1 MRNAFAQQIETLA
14 AADPRVVLL
23 SGDIGNRM
31 FDRFKQRFPDRFYNC
46 GIAEANMVGVAAGMA
61 MCGLRPVAYTIT
73 PFITARCLEQIRV
86 DLCYHEQPVV
96 IAGVGGGL
104 CYASLGATHQSCED
118 IAMLRTLPNM
128 TVICPGDAFEV
139 HAGLAGALQL
149 NGPSY
154 LRLGK
159 KGEPIVHDAVPTDF
173 QIGRAL
179 QVREG
184 DDVCLLS
191 TGNLLPTACDAAD
204 LLKQAGIA
212 VQVFSCHTVKPL
224 DVACLA
230 EQFARYALVVSLEE
244 HSLLGG
250 FGSAVAE
257 WRNDVA
263 QPGIGKLLRL
273 GTPDTYP
280 HESRDQNA
288 SREVFG
294 LTPEHIASR
303 ITAAMQTLPNR
314 PTATNIVIPPRETK
328 ERVA

>member
-1 MRNAFAQQIETLA
+1 MRNAFAQEIESLA

-31 FDRFKQRFPDRFYNC
+31 FDRFKQRFPNRFYNC
-46 GIAEANMVGVAAGMA
+46 GIAEANMIGVAAGMA
-61 MCGLRPVAYTIT
+61 MTGLKPVAYTIT

-128 TVICPGDAFEV
+128 TVLCPGDAFEV
-139 HAGLAGALQL
+139 RGGLAGALQL

-159 KGEPIVHDAVPTDF
+159 KGEPLVHDAVPRDF

-184 DDVCLLS
+184 EDVCLLS
-191 TGNLLPTACDAAD
+191 TGNLLPIACEAASLLNDAGLSAQ
-204 LLKQAGIA
+204 L
-212 VQVFSCHTVKPL
+212 FSFHTIKPL
-224 DVACLA
+224 DAACLA
-230 EQFARYALVVSLEE
+230 EQFLKYSLVVTLEE

-257 WRNDVA
+257 WRNDCA
-263 QPGIGKLLRL
+263 QPGFGDLLRF

-280 HESRDQNA
+280 HESRDQNV
-288 SREVFG
+288 SREAFG
-294 LTPEHIASR
+294 LTAEQIASR
-303 ITAAMQTLPNR
+303 ITASIQTS
-314 PTATNIVIPPRETK
+314 PTIVIPPRESK